1 MNIWLYGQ
9 PFTGKTYLASK
20 FPNNY
25 IISTDGNADYL
36 FPSDHI
42 FRVRNYEELTN
53 AFNELKK
60 IPKDK
65 IEYLTLDVV
74 SYLYDIVR
82 EHFLDVQRQT
92 NQKITHES
100 DIPYKGYK
108 MLRDA
113 FWEVLM
119 TLTKYCNNV
128 IFISH
133 EVCWTE
139 KNKFGREINRF
150 DPVFEEKLKTQMT
163 GLMTIICRTVK
174 EKDNEGK
181 YHYNLQIGHIE
192 EELGGTRLPL
202 KSTKLVDVTYE
213 SFIDN
218 IIKPGETK

>member
-9 PFTGKTYLASK
+9 PFSGKTFLASK

-25 IISTDGNADYL
+25 IISTDGNANYL
-36 FPSDHI
+36 FPEDHI
-42 FRVRNYEELTN
+42 FRVKSFEDLSK
-53 AFNELKK
+53 AFTELKK
-60 IPKDK
+60 IPSDK
-65 IEYLTLDVV
+65 IDYLTLDVV

-82 EHFLDVQRQT
+82 EKFLT
-92 NQKITHES
+92 EQKISHES
-100 DIPYKGYK
+100 DLPYKGYG
-108 MLRDA
+108 MLRNK
-113 FWEVLM
+113 FWETIM
-119 TLTKYCNNV
+119 SLTRICDNV

-150 DPVFEEKLKTQMT
+150 DPVFEDRLKTQMT
-163 GLMTIICRTVK
+163 GLMTIIARTVK
-174 EKDNEGK
+174 EKDNEGH

-218 IIKPGETK
+218 IIKPGQNK

>member
-9 PFTGKTYLASK
+9 PFSGKTYLASK

-25 IISTDGNADYL
+25 IISTDGNASYL
-36 FPSDHI
+36 FPEDHI
-42 FRVRNYEELTN
+42 FRVKNYDDLSK

-60 IPKDK
+60 IPKGK

-74 SYLYDIVR
+74 SYLYDIIR
-82 EHFLDVQRQT
+82 EKFLEE
-92 NQKITHES
+92 QKVSHEA

-108 MLRDA
+108 MLRDK
-113 FWEVLM
+113 FWDALLV
-119 TLTKYCNNV
+119 LTKISDNV

-150 DPVFEEKLKTQMT
+150 DPVFEDRLKTQMT
-163 GLMTIICRTVK
+163 GLMTIIARTVK
-174 EKDNEGK
+174 EKDPEGK

-218 IIKPGETK
+218 IIKPGQK

>member
-9 PFTGKTYLASK
+9 PFSGKTYLASK

-25 IISTDGNADYL
+25 IISTDGNASYL
-36 FPSDHI
+36 FPEDHI
-42 FRVRNYEELTN
+42 FRVKDYNDLSK

-60 IPKDK
+60 IPRDK

-82 EHFLDVQRQT
+82 EKFLEEQ
-92 NQKITHES
+92 NIKHES
-100 DIPYKGYK
+100 DLPYKGYG
-108 MLRDA
+108 MLRNK
-113 FWEVLM
+113 FWEVIM
-119 TLTKYCNNV
+119 SLTRICDNV

-150 DPVFEEKLKTQMT
+150 DPVFEDRLKTQMT
-163 GLMTIICRTVK
+163 GLMTIIARTVK
-174 EKDNEGK
+174 EKDADGN

-202 KSTKLVDVTYE
+202 KSTKLVDVTYDG
-213 SFIDN
+213 FINN
-218 IIKPGETK
+218 IKKPE

>member
-9 PFTGKTYLASK
+9 PFSGKTYLASK

-36 FPSDHI
+36 FPADHI
-42 FRVRNYEELTN
+42 FRVTDYNDLSE
-53 AFNELKK
+53 AFDKIKK

-65 IEYLTLDVV
+65 FEYLTLDVV
-74 SYLYDIVR
+74 SYFYDIIR
-82 EHFLDVQRQT
+82 EKWLEE
-92 NQKITHES
+92 QKKNSPGITHES

-108 MLRDA
+108 MLRDK
-113 FWEVLM
+113 FWESLM
-119 TLTKYCNNV
+119 SVTRLCPNI

-139 KNKFGREINRF
+139 KNKFGREVNRF
-150 DPVFEEKLKTQMT
+150 DPVFEDRLKTQMT
-163 GLMTIICRTVK
+163 GLMTIIARTVK

-181 YHYNLQIGHIE
+181 YHYNLNIGDIQ

-202 KSTKLVDVTYE
+202 KSTKIVDVNYE
-213 SFIDN
+213 KFIDN
-218 IIKPGETK
+218 IIKPK

>member
-9 PFTGKTYLASK
+9 PFSGKTYLASK

-36 FPSDHI
+36 FPEDHI
-42 FRVRNYEELTN
+42 FRVKDFNDLSK
-53 AFNELKK
+53 AFDDLKK

-74 SYLYDIVR
+74 SYLYDVVR
-82 EHFLDVQRQT
+82 EKFLT
-92 NQKITHES
+92 EQKVTHES
-100 DIPYKGYK
+100 DIPYKGYG
-108 MLRDA
+108 MLRSK
-113 FWEVLM
+113 FWETILS
-119 TLTKYCNNV
+119 LTRLCPNV

-150 DPVFEEKLKTQMT
+150 DPVFEDRLKTQMT
-163 GLMTIICRTVK
+163 GLMTVIARTLK
-174 EKDNEGK
+174 EKDGEGK

-202 KSTKLVDVTYE
+202 KSTKIVDVDYDK
-213 SFIDN
+213 FIDN
-218 IIKPGETK
+218 IIKPQ